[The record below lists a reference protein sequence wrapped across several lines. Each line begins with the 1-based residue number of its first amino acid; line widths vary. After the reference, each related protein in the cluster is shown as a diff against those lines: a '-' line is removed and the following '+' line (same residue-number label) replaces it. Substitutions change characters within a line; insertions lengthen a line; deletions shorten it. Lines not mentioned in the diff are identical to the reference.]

1 MPFWNYVGP
10 SRSAFTTIQITKE
23 IHTQK
28 ARPFFWNVSKA
39 IHFHYLLF
47 ILLQGSSQ
55 GLNNSSHHW
64 PLHPPTEAQIYQV
77 PVDLEPPNYSSRPLL
92 NNASSRTM
100 QERQQ
105 SRQTRLSHSAF
116 VRRQQGSPATTAAED
131 LWLLQQNKFQDLSS
145 GAGRT
150 NSHIYMDLDSS
161 SSSSESGTAN
171 KRTTA
176 RKSLS
181 NYVVSQC

>member
-1 MPFWNYVGP
+1 M
-10 SRSAFTTIQITKE
+10 
-23 IHTQK
+23 
-28 ARPFFWNVSKA
+28 SKA

-92 NNASSRTM
+92 NNASRTM

-145 GAGRT
+145 GAAGRT

-171 KRTTA
+171 KKTTA